1 MSEFKYNLPSSLT
14 FDNYTYFE
22 KELRDALGNKDI
34 DHLIL
39 DAENT
44 NYISSAGLRVI
55 LSFKNKYQNL
65 EVINTSTEVYDV
77 FQMTGFTNII
87 SVSRAFRKV
96 SIEGCPCIGKGAH
109 GLVYRLAPDTIVK
122 VYYDEH
128 TTLEDIKCE
137 RELSKKAFVMGLPT
151 AIALDIVK
159 VGDSYGTVFELL
171 NASSCAKY
179 INESKENTD
188 HFIDKA
194 VAILKHIHGIKSTDG
209 DLPDMKQYTYVYF
222 DKVKEFFDEET
233 YNKVKTLIDSIPT
246 TMTLLHGDFHLKNQ
260 LMVGDEL
267 MLIDMDT
274 LSIGDPIFELA
285 SICNS
290 YYEFARLDKRAVE
303 SFLDISVEKAEYIW
317 KQLSRKYYSDL
328 DDEQYN
334 HMCNKIMVLGCMRA
348 LHFFK
353 KRNYPQELFDHCLSD
368 LKTALETL

>member
-1 MSEFKYNLPSSLT
+1 MEFKYHLPTSLS
-14 FDNYTYFE
+14 FDNHLEFE
-22 KELRDALGNKDI
+22 KELLIVIGEQPV

-44 NYISSAGLRVI
+44 KYISSAGLRV
-55 LSFKNKYQNL
+55 LLTFKNKYGNV

-77 FQMTGFTNII
+77 FEMTGFTNII
-87 SVSRAFRKV
+87 TVSKAFRKV

-109 GLVYRLAPDTIVK
+109 GAVYRLAPDTIVK

-159 VGDSYGTVFELL
+159 VDDMYGTVFELL
-171 NASSCAKY
+171 NASSCSKY
-179 INESKENTD
+179 INESQENID

-194 VAILKHIHGIKSTDG
+194 VEILKKIHHIASTDG
-209 DLPDMKQYTYVYF
+209 DLPDMKQCTYVYL

-233 YNKVKTLIDSIPT
+233 YNKIKALIDSIPT

-260 LMVGDEL
+260 LMVGQEL

-348 LHFFK
+348 LHFFR
-353 KRNYPQELFDHCLSD
+353 KRNYPRELFDHCLSD
-368 LKTALETL
+368 LKNALSLI

>member
-1 MSEFKYNLPSSLT
+1 MDFKYNLPPSLT
-14 FDNYTYFE
+14 FDNYTEFDHD
-22 KELRDALGNKDI
+22 LRIVLGNQKI
-34 DHLIL
+34 DRLIL

-44 NYISSAGLRVI
+44 KYISSAGLRV
-55 LSFKNKYQNL
+55 LLNYKNKYPEL

-77 FQMTGFTNII
+77 FEMTGFTNII
-87 SVSRAFRKV
+87 KVSKAFRKV
-96 SIEGCPCIGKGAH
+96 SIDGCPCIGKGAH
-109 GLVYRLAPDTIVK
+109 GAVYRLAPDTIVK

-151 AIALDIVK
+151 AIALDTVK
-159 VGDSYGTVFELL
+159 VGDMYGTVFELL
-171 NASSCAKY
+171 NASSCSKY

-194 VAILKHIHGIKSTDG
+194 VEILKRIHHITSTDG
-209 DLPDMKQYTYVYF
+209 DLPDMKQCTYVYF

-233 YNKVKTLIDSIPT
+233 YNKVKALIDSIPT

-328 DDEQYN
+328 NDEQYN

-368 LKTALETL
+368 LKEALAQL